1 MRYRFHAQYVKHE
14 GKTQNCHGC
23 GDVGAEGLFRRR
35 GNAIGRVR
43 LLSWYPESGIRR
55 STGDP
60 GRAGFSWWEALG
72 PSEQMFVGRLS
83 VGGRPRA
90 RAPRPLNPA
99 LDPGQCITLS
109 VDLCVQQRLDN
120 SPNFKYSIIL

>member
-60 GRAGFSWWEALG
+60 GRADSAGGRHWAHLNKCLLGGPLLVEGLG
-72 PSEQMFVGRLS
+72 P
-83 VGGRPRA
+83 
-90 RAPRPLNPA
+90 APLGPLNPA